1 MPEPRRVPAV
11 RCTAMTAIG
20 TPCKAWAVRGSD
32 PPRCAAHGG
41 GQAAPP
47 PDKVGEA
54 GSLSLDAAIADLYRR
69 LGQLSAYIDDRL
81 ADLEPG
87 LYARLASLQG
97 QLTSRLGRLL
107 RDRQQL
113 QGDAADQLIQA
124 VHQALDDISTEW
136 GVEL

>member
-1 MPEPRRVPAV
+1 MPEPRRAPAV
-11 RCTAMTAIG
+11 RCAATTATG

-32 PPRCAAHGG
+32 PPRCAAHRRS
-41 GQAAPP
+41 QAAPP
-47 PDKVGEA
+47 PEAGEA
-54 GSLSLDAAIADLYRR
+54 APPSLDAAIADLYRR
-69 LGQLSAYIDDRL
+69 LGQLSRYIDERL

-113 QGDAADQLIQA
+113 EGDAADQLIQA